1 MPREETSSRQSPN
14 LANSEILETLREMR
28 RNWAE
33 RTSAEVERGSK
44 LTKDL
49 SAAQSVPEA
58 FTACQEWLSKEMD
71 ARSEDARQLMSDG
84 QKLMDSG
91 ARLLTNS
98 WTSTGATT

>member
-1 MPREETSSRQSPN
+1 MPRQETSSRQWP
-14 LANSEILETLREMR
+14 NSELFKTFREIG

-33 RTSAEVERGSK
+33 RASAEVEHGSK

-49 SAAQSVPEA
+49 SAAHSVPEA
-58 FTACQEWLSKEMD
+58 FTACQEWLSREMD

-84 QKLMDSG
+84 QKLMDSS

-98 WTSTGATT
+98 WASTT